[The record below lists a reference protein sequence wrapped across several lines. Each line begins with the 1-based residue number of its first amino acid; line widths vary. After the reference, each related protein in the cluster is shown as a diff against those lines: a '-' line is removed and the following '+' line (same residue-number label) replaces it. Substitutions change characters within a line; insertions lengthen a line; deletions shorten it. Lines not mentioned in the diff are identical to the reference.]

1 MVIRKK
7 VLTIGLASCLVL
19 SVGWADSV
27 KVPVHKTKA
36 KGEGQKIGYVKFQ
49 DTQYGL
55 LIKPNLKGLK
65 PGLHGFHIHQ
75 KPNCDDNGK
84 AAGGHLDPKKTD
96 KHLGPYNPKG
106 HLGDLPV
113 LYVKHNGHAN
123 IPTLAPRL
131 SVKKIQDHALII
143 HKQGD
148 NYSDQ
153 PKSLGGGGARVA
165 CGVIYK
171 SEPSMED
178 RTY

>member
-1 MVIRKK
+1 MTAKPLIILAAMGC
-7 VLTIGLASCLVL
+7 LTLGTA
-19 SVGWADSV
+19 WANSV

-36 KGEGQKIGYVKFQ
+36 KGEGQKMGYVQFE

-75 KPNCDDNGK
+75 KPNCADNGK
-84 AAGGHLDPKKTD
+84 AAGGHLDPKNTH
-96 KHLGPYNPKG
+96 KHLGPYNPNG

-131 SVKKIQDHALII
+131 SVKKIQDHALVV
-143 HKQGD
+143 HKNGD
-148 NYSDQ
+148 NYSDK
-153 PKSLGGGGARVA
+153 PKPLGGGGARVA
-165 CGVIYK
+165 CGVIYQ